1 MKRNENTS
9 LKPHQTHQKSIIM
22 APEEKREKDHKK
34 IFQKSIAKNFQ
45 NVGMEIIQERQR
57 IPYRTTLRGT
67 H

>member
-1 MKRNENTS
+1 
-9 LKPHQTHQKSIIM
+9 M
-22 APEEKREKDHKK
+22 APEEKRDKDHKK

-45 NVGMEIIQERQR
+45 NVGMEIIQEGQR